1 METNEA
7 FPGRETNSA
16 DFVKLE
22 EEENPKNCRPL

>member
-22 EEENPKNCRPL
+22 EENPKNCRPL